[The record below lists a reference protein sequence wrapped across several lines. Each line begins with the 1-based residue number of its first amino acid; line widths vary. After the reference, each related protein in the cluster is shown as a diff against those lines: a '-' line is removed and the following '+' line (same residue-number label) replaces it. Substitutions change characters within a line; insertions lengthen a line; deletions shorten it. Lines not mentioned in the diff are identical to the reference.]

1 MIKRDTKTILDLRNE
16 RKYHPIVKK
25 LKYNWF
31 KTTIKENGFTFED
44 TLIQTFFSLQGL
56 DCDFDEEKFLED
68 NSIEVPFEEF
78 LETLE
83 KEPWLMGPIINGRQA
98 FYAGQK
104 RYTCKAG
111 DKEKIAKLLQI
122 IDNKIKNEIGKNGSQ
137 LTLC

>member
-1 MIKRDTKTILDLRNE
+1 MIKRNTKTILGLRNE

-31 KTTIKENGFTFED
+31 KTTLKEDGFTFED

-56 DCDFDEEKFLED
+56 DCDFDEEKFLKD

-83 KEPWLMGPIINGRQA
+83 KEQFLVGPQINGKQA

-137 LTLC
+137 LTFC